1 MARVVR
7 IDTRE
12 WIGYFVELY
21 GPLEPGAQGWIFD
34 AWRYPDGRLR
44 HEPLPR
50 RRISTRFFPV
60 PSPVKLS
67 IPVRDPQKVDL
78 ELMVSPTYLDFIEH
92 HPAFRPLPPRRIRL

>member
-7 IDTRE
+7 IDTAE

-21 GPLEPGAQGWIFD
+21 GPLEPGAQAWICD

-44 HEPLPR
+44 HEPPPPPTDR
-50 RRISTRFFPV
+50 RRPFQA

-78 ELMVSPTYLDFIEH
+78 ELMVPPTYLDFIEH
-92 HPAFRPLPPRRIRL
+92 HPAFRPLPPRRTRL

>member
-7 IDTRE
+7 IDTAE

-21 GPLEPGAQGWIFD
+21 GPLEPGAQAWICD

-44 HEPLPR
+44 HERPPPPTDR
-50 RRISTRFFPV
+50 RRPFQA

-78 ELMVSPTYLDFIEH
+78 ELMVPPTYLDFIEH
-92 HPAFRPLPPRRIRL
+92 HSAFRPLPPRRTRL